1 MIKINLLNEPQGQA
15 ARERAGEPDSASAK
29 MVKAPKSRSAS
40 SASKGACLPIVGIL
54 VFLLFAAAG
63 GAYYFWID
71 RSLKTQRQLNVSLT
85 DEKKL
90 LEPFVGQA
98 EQVGAQYEAQSKK
111 EESLLRAKKQQQL
124 PVYFWTELEH
134 SVPEKVFLL
143 RLSQKGQK
151 VEIRGESLTEDA
163 IYQFRDAL
171 DSRSQWFSHV
181 NLGSQMR
188 RGNILEFGIS
198 LDLVNP

>member
-1 MIKINLLNEPQGQA
+1 MIKINLLNEPQNQA
-15 ARERAGEPDSASAK
+15 AQDKAQGESASAPAK
-29 MVKAPKSRSAS
+29 VKAPRSRSAGA
-40 SASKGACLPIVGIL
+40 ASKGACLPIVGIL

-63 GAYYFWID
+63 GGYYYWID
-71 RSLKTQRQLNVSLT
+71 RSLKAQRQLNASLT

-90 LEPFVGQA
+90 LEPFVGEA
-98 EQVGAQYEAQSKK
+98 ERVGAQYAVQSKK
-111 EESLLRAKKQQQL
+111 EEALLRVKKQQQL

-143 RLSQKGQK
+143 RLTQKGQK
-151 VEIRGESLTEDA
+151 VEIKGESLTEDA
-163 IYQFRDAL
+163 IFQFRDAL

-181 NLGSQMR
+181 NLGGQMR
-188 RGNILEFGIS
+188 RGSVMEFGIS